1 MKVLICHNRYRSNS
15 PSGENQ
21 VVDDEISL
29 LRGAGVEVIPMMED
43 SDSIATGSPI
53 SMSNAALGSLY
64 SPTGV
69 RRFKT
74 ILQGEHPDIIH
85 LHNVFPLISPAVVKV
100 AKSACLPVVQTIHNY
115 RHTCVNGLHF
125 RNGRPC
131 DDCFGHRLAYP
142 AVLHGCYRGSRSQ
155 SIAMVLGQTA
165 HRGTWRMVDKLVAQT
180 PLMARR
186 LRAAGL
192 DGRQIVVRPSWTTDP
207 GEPVSPGKDFLY
219 LGRLEEAK
227 GINLLL
233 EAWRLRKTRGTR
245 RLRIAGT
252 GPLEEHVRS
261 IALIEDDVDYL
272 GNLGR
277 REVPAAIQQCGVVV
291 IPSLCH
297 EGGGPLVFVEAL
309 ACGRPVMINHG
320 ISTASKASDELAWS
334 VQPTVDSWRRAIEMI
349 RQEDVETRG
358 MAARKRYSETYSPSA
373 ALKSLLQIYQELL
386 EGTK

>member
-1 MKVLICHNRYRSNS
+1 M
-15 PSGENQ
+15 
-21 VVDDEISL
+21 
-29 LRGAGVEVIPMMED
+29 
-43 SDSIATGSPI
+43 
-53 SMSNAALGSLY
+53 
-64 SPTGV
+64 
-69 RRFKT
+69 
-74 ILQGEHPDIIH
+74 
-85 LHNVFPLISPAVVKV
+85 
-100 AKSACLPVVQTIHNY
+100 
-115 RHTCVNGLHF
+115 
-125 RNGRPC
+125 
-131 DDCFGHRLAYP
+131 
-142 AVLHGCYRGSRSQ
+142 
-155 SIAMVLGQTA
+155 AMVLGQTA
-165 HRGTWRMVDKLVAQT
+165 HRGTWRMVDKLVALT

-192 DGRQIVVRPSWTTDP
+192 DGRQIAVRPSWTTDP

-272 GNLGR
+272 GHLDR

-297 EGGGPLVFVEAL
+297 EEGGPLVFVEAL
-309 ACGRPVMINHG
+309 AHGRPVMVNHG
-320 ISTASKASDELAWS
+320 TSTASMVSDELAWS

-349 RQEDVETRG
+349 RQDDVEARG
-358 MAARKRYSETYSPSA
+358 MAARKLLFRDLLTVSRAKVIAPDLRGTSGGHHVSPHRTVAFVQEWLPRYRLPFFNLLRDLLSTQRIELRLYYGQPAGAIAKRSDAAGLPWACQVVNSHVGPTRVAARVAASPASRP
-373 ALKSLLQIYQELL
+373 
-386 EGTK
+386 GNR